1 MPYEDSYGRR
11 CRTPCAGTRTGMAR
25 SRTERVQQAIEKIRL
40 LREDMRISQSGL
52 KSYAG
57 TRQGNLVLRLCSRRT
72 SACYVAGMYV
82 GEHFVSAESQHV
94 VTLGRHTWII
104 SGHFGLVMD

>member
-11 CRTPCAGTRTGMAR
+11 CRTPYAGTRTGMAR

-72 SACYVAGMYV
+72 FACHVAGMYV